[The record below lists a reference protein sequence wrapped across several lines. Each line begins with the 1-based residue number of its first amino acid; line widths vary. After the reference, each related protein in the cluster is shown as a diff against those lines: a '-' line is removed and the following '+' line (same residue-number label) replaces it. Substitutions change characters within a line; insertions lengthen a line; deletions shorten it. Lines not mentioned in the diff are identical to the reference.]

1 MKKASSG
8 WMYSILL
15 VAGIM
20 CGGLSFAEG
29 EAEAPKPN
37 IWEEALIHPLD
48 GMVLT
53 DQRIDQ
59 FLARLSK
66 SNPDRAGEL
75 EKMRITNPQQFRWE
89 IREEITNRF
98 FQSVI
103 PTPPAEG
110 ESKTATP
117 PSPPAGGSGQSAEE
131 VQKTHHDLIVWLEKN
146 FPQHADEMKANP
158 APSTE
163 RIEELIK
170 RYDPIIRAEKS
181 NPPLAE
187 AMKEDIKN
195 QMQCDEILMDIPYAD
210 EKGREALIK
219 SLNDLLS
226 KRFDLIVRKRE
237 LQYEQLY
244 RRLERLQQELNKQKE
259 EIDKLKGA
267 KEETVNERV
276 KVLMD
281 RADKADWN

>member
-1 MKKASSG
+1 
-8 WMYSILL
+8 
-15 VAGIM
+15 
-20 CGGLSFAEG
+20 
-29 EAEAPKPN
+29 
-37 IWEEALIHPLD
+37 
-48 GMVLT
+48 
-53 DQRIDQ
+53 
-59 FLARLSK
+59 
-66 SNPDRAGEL
+66 
-75 EKMRITNPQQFRWE
+75 
-89 IREEITNRF
+89 
-98 FQSVI
+98 
-103 PTPPAEG
+103 
-110 ESKTATP
+110 
-117 PSPPAGGSGQSAEE
+117 
-131 VQKTHHDLIVWLEKN
+131 
-146 FPQHADEMKANP
+146 
-158 APSTE
+158 
-163 RIEELIK
+163 
-170 RYDPIIRAEKS
+170 
-181 NPPLAE
+181 
-187 AMKEDIKN
+187 MKEDIKN